1 MSHVYQMM
9 KSNEKSLALVL
20 KPVVFIPRVLLSNLS
35 FIPYF
40 SLLIFCGIKEANSTD
55 ISISAEFSNS
65 FAYAPVVV
73 AR

>member
-1 MSHVYQMM
+1 MSHVYQM
-9 KSNEKSLALVL
+9 KNNEKSLALVL

-40 SLLIFCGIKEANSTD
+40 LLIFCGIKEANSTD